1 MRKILTIAIREYIAM
16 VGTKAFVISIVMMP
30 ILMLGGLIAMELLQ
44 NIGQVR
50 DRKIAVIDHAGKF
63 FTALE
68 DAAKARNAALDLAI
82 ETGNK
87 DAMASEIPGTSLE
100 RYELTE
106 IESANVDDEF
116 RYELSQQIRNQELYA
131 FVEISADVLGS
142 DDPQSGV
149 NFYSE
154 DSSISLARRWISDV
168 ISAVSRQQRIED
180 AGLQSEELEKFAAIN
195 APVSVAGRGLMDMAA
210 DGSIVSSQEK
220 DVMLTLFLPMGIM
233 TVSYTHLTLPTKA

>member
-1 MRKILTIAIREYIAM
+1 
-16 VGTKAFVISIVMMP
+16 
-30 ILMLGGLIAMELLQ
+30 
-44 NIGQVR
+44 
-50 DRKIAVIDHAGKF
+50 
-63 FTALE
+63 
-68 DAAKARNAALDLAI
+68 
-82 ETGNK
+82 
-87 DAMASEIPGTSLE
+87 MASEIPGTSLE

-154 DSSISLARRWISDV
+154 ASSISLARRWISDV

-233 TVSYTHLTLPTKA
+233 MFMFMVIFLSLIHI